1 MHSRN
6 FRPGNSRPARS
17 RAPFQGG
24 RSNPFNNS
32 TQPKKRFSG
41 SYIDPSRFIN
51 RATPTVGGDIPY
63 VPEITFSQMPIA
75 QALKQNI
82 TKRGF
87 ENPTP
92 IQDKTIPHILAGKD
106 VIGLANTGTGKTG
119 AFLLPILDKIFKNP
133 HEKLL
138 VVVPT
143 RELAIQIQ
151 EEFEQFA
158 KGMRINSV
166 VVVGGAN
173 IRPQIEK
180 LRSRHNVVIG
190 TPGRLK
196 DLIQRNNLHLSG
208 FANVVL
214 DEADRMLEMGFIP
227 DVRFI
232 LSLVSKKRQTLC
244 FSATLAPEIEKL
256 VQEFLV
262 DPVRISIRTRETSA
276 QIDQDVVRIKHGE
289 DKIEVL
295 HSLLNKANFS
305 KVLIFSRT
313 KYGAEK
319 LSRALHGR
327 GFKTESIHGDKSQAK
342 RQKALK
348 LFKENYVDVLVAT
361 DVAARGLD
369 IPDVSHVINFDV
381 PATYDDYIHRIG
393 RTGRA
398 GKTGVALTF
407 IQ

>member
-6 FRPGNSRPARS
+6 FKAGSSRPPRS

-24 RSNPFNNS
+24 QKNRFNNQGS
-32 TQPKKRFSG
+32 RKKRFTG
-41 SYIDPSRFIN
+41 NFIDSSRFIN
-51 RATPTVGGDIPY
+51 KAVPQIEEEKY
-63 VPEITFSQMPIA
+63 VPDTIFADFKIEQSIKNNIA
-75 QALKQNI
+75 ARKFLH
-82 TKRGF
+82 
-87 ENPTP
+87 PTP

-106 VIGLANTGTGKTG
+106 LIGLANTGTGKTG
-119 AFLLPILDKIFKNP
+119 AFLIPMLDKIIKNP
-133 HEKLL
+133 REKLL

-151 EEFEQFA
+151 EEFRAFA
-158 KGMRINSV
+158 QGLRIGSV

-173 IRPQIEK
+173 IRTQIEC
-180 LRSRHNVVIG
+180 LRSRYNVVIG

-196 DLIQRNNLHLSG
+196 DLIQRKNLHLNT

-214 DEADRMLEMGFIP
+214 DEADRMLDMGFMP
-227 DVRFI
+227 DVRYL
-232 LSLVSKKRQTLC
+232 LSLVAPKRQTLF

-256 VQEFLV
+256 IQEFLI
-262 DPVRISIRTRETSA
+262 DPVKISIKTRETSA
-276 QIDQDVVRIKHGE
+276 NIDQDVVRVKQGE

-295 HSLLNKANFS
+295 QDLLRKANFS

-313 KYGAEK
+313 KHGAEK
-319 LSRALHGR
+319 LSVILSKN
-327 GFKTESIHGDKSQAK
+327 GFKSQSIHGDKSHAK

-348 LFKENYVDVLVAT
+348 LFKENYIDILVAT

-381 PATYDDYIHRIG
+381 PATYDDYVHRIG

-398 GKTGVALTF
+398 GKTGTALTF
-407 IQ
+407 I